1 MFPRHLFDLS
11 PPPSAE
17 DGNMPLVSWSV
28 IKYRDIFAFPKDDI
42 SKEVLS
48 SKNGEIAPAA
58 VDVVLQR
65 E

>member
-1 MFPRHLFDLS
+1 
-11 PPPSAE
+11 
-17 DGNMPLVSWSV
+17 MPLVSWSV